1 MDAPSSA
8 IDPVTGALRAR
19 IRQQE
24 LLAELGGLALKGIPL
39 LDLLNHAA
47 RVVSEGMGCEL
58 AKVMEYIPLENR
70 LIVRAGIGWHDG
82 VVGFATVGAD
92 LASPAGYALHT
103 GKPVISNNLQDEE
116 RFRTPQLLLEHGIRR
131 AINVILQGDGA
142 AYGVLEVDSRS
153 PGEFSDHDLAF
164 MQGAAHLLGMAIER
178 QRFEQSLKAAVE
190 RHKILLEEVNH
201 RVKNSLLMVM
211 SLLSLQ
217 ARGAEQP
224 ETRAQLESASKRISA
239 IAQAHRRLYR
249 SGDNIETVDLSAYVA
264 GVCRDLGEVAESC
277 TINVDAP
284 EEIEISIE
292 RAIPIAL
299 VVNELVTNAA
309 KHAYRDEAKCSVD
322 VRVARDRGLIRL
334 SVADGGMGVPP
345 GLDPAKSKSLGMR
358 IISAFVRQLLAE
370 IQFRDNRPGTIVE
383 MAIPIEDP
391 RATKMAS

>member
-8 IDPVTGALRAR
+8 TDSALGALRLR

-24 LLAELGGLALKGIPL
+24 LLAELGCLALKGVPL

-47 RVVSEGMGCEL
+47 RLTSEGMGCEA
-58 AKVMEYIPLENR
+58 AKVMEYVPAENR
-70 LIVRAGIGWHDG
+70 LLVRAGFGWHEG

-92 LASPAGYALHT
+92 LESPAGYALHT
-103 GKPVISNNLQDEE
+103 GRPVISNNLMKEE

-142 AYGVLEVDSRS
+142 PYGVLEIDTRS
-153 PGEFSDHDLAF
+153 PGEFSEHDLAF
-164 MQGAAHLLGMAIER
+164 MQGAANILGMAIER

-217 ARGAEQP
+217 ARGADQP
-224 ETRAQLESASKRISA
+224 EVRTQLESASRRIAA

-249 SGDNIETVDLSAYVA
+249 SDDIETVDLCAYIA
-264 GVCRDLGEVAESC
+264 GVCHDLGELAEGC
-277 TINVDAP
+277 TIDVDAP
-284 EEIEISIE
+284 EEIAISVE

-299 VVNELVTNAA
+299 LVNELVTNAA
-309 KHAYRDEAKCSVD
+309 KHAYTDGKPCTVG
-322 VRVARDRGLIRL
+322 VRVVRDGALIRL
-334 SVADGGMGVPP
+334 TVRDGGIGMPP
-345 GLDPAKSKSLGMR
+345 GFDLAQAKSLGMR
-358 IISAFVRQLLAE
+358 IIAAFVRQLRADV
-370 IQFRDNRPGTIVE
+370 QFRTDRGTTVE
-383 MAIPIEDP
+383 MAMPIKDP
-391 RATKMAS
+391 RS